1 MIMGRWR
8 WWWWGWW
15 WWRWWWGWC
24 RHRPRLEAA
33 GCGKNL
39 TQGNQTPQDED
50 YNEDLIITNMM
61 MNDDDL
67 SQQQVTVWCTID
79 HRQRIM
85 IIGAFTGKINC
96 LDRSMEFSL
105 LSQMLIIMIRKMMT
119 MIILVLERSLSEGRN
134 RAWWGF
140 EPLVRPVAP
149 SRTATW
155 SHSAT
160 QRTITQCNT
169 YHTNKNQSTKFNH
182 CCCCVTDPADSL
194 YSGMPTERSTN
205 NQKRLHKILP

>member
-1 MIMGRWR
+1 
-8 WWWWGWW
+8 
-15 WWRWWWGWC
+15 
-24 RHRPRLEAA
+24 
-33 GCGKNL
+33 
-39 TQGNQTPQDED
+39 
-50 YNEDLIITNMM
+50 M

-79 HRQRIM
+79 HRLRIM

-149 SRTATW
+149 SRTAT
-155 SHSAT
+155 
-160 QRTITQCNT
+160 
-169 YHTNKNQSTKFNH
+169 
-182 CCCCVTDPADSL
+182 
-194 YSGMPTERSTN
+194 
-205 NQKRLHKILP
+205 